1 MRLLRRCPHAR
12 VIGRTAPAQKISRPV
27 SVGRCADR
35 HWYGGTQSPAYLER
49 AGRHPRLCNRKFAMD
64 ATIPVNSAFFA
75 AILGLLGALLT
86 ANVIVNRVR
95 ARVDAGDGGV
105 ARLAQAIRAHANFA
119 EQAPLALIVIGLAEA
134 SGARALVI
142 QLLGVALLAA
152 RLASAYGLNR
162 SLAQSPLRQFG
173 GGVSV
178 LVAIAAAVVALL
190 ALAGIR

>member
-1 MRLLRRCPHAR
+1 
-12 VIGRTAPAQKISRPV
+12 
-27 SVGRCADR
+27 
-35 HWYGGTQSPAYLER
+35 
-49 AGRHPRLCNRKFAMD
+49 MD

-75 AILGLLGALLT
+75 AVLGLLGALLT

-119 EQAPLALIVIGLAEA
+119 EQAPLVLIIIGLAEA
-134 SGARALVI
+134 LGARAVVVE
-142 QLLGVALLAA
+142 LLGVALIAA
-152 RLASAYGLNR
+152 RLASAYALNR
-162 SLAQSPLRQFG
+162 SLGQSPLRQFG

-178 LVAIAAAVVALL
+178 LVAIAAAVVTLL

>member
-1 MRLLRRCPHAR
+1 
-12 VIGRTAPAQKISRPV
+12 
-27 SVGRCADR
+27 
-35 HWYGGTQSPAYLER
+35 
-49 AGRHPRLCNRKFAMD
+49 MD

-105 ARLAQAIRAHANFA
+105 AKLAQAIRAHANFA

-134 SGARALVI
+134 SGARALAI

-152 RLASAYGLNR
+152 RLASAYALNR

-178 LVAIAAAVVALL
+178 LVAIAAAVVTLL